1 MGEGSNRVERRS
13 FIALGGGAAASA
25 LIDPLAVRA
34 QQAPTPVIGFLGLS
48 SPEAFSR
55 EENSFQQGVS
65 ELGFAEGR
73 NVTTVY
79 RWAHG
84 RFDLLPSLASD
95 LVSSGVTVI
104 AAGTPAVARAAKAAT
119 TTLPIVFVTGDDP
132 VQLGLVGSLN
142 RPEGNVTGIYMLT
155 AALETKRLELLHEV
169 VPRAAAI
176 GVMVDPNSPDTER
189 QLREL
194 PAAAGLV
201 GQRLIILKAASET
214 DVEAAFAAVS
224 AQRIEAL
231 LVASSPAYFPLR
243 HRIVAL
249 AAQHRV
255 PAIYFFRDFA
265 VEGGLMS
272 YGTDLADAY
281 RQAGR
286 YTGRILKGEKP
297 SDLPVQQSTKVE
309 LVINLKTAKSLGLS
323 ISLPLLGRADE
334 VIE

>member
-119 TTLPIVFVTGDDP
+119 KTLPIVFVTGDDP

-142 RPEGNVTGIYMLT
+142 RPE
-155 AALETKRLELLHEV
+155 
-169 VPRAAAI
+169 
-176 GVMVDPNSPDTER
+176 
-189 QLREL
+189 
-194 PAAAGLV
+194 
-201 GQRLIILKAASET
+201 
-214 DVEAAFAAVS
+214 
-224 AQRIEAL
+224 
-231 LVASSPAYFPLR
+231 
-243 HRIVAL
+243 
-249 AAQHRV
+249 
-255 PAIYFFRDFA
+255 
-265 VEGGLMS
+265 
-272 YGTDLADAY
+272 
-281 RQAGR
+281 
-286 YTGRILKGEKP
+286 
-297 SDLPVQQSTKVE
+297 
-309 LVINLKTAKSLGLS
+309 
-323 ISLPLLGRADE
+323 
-334 VIE
+334 